1 MFLGPEFISS
11 RAFRDCR
18 SALRNSVTLIILL
31 VMKKNLVLS
40 VLVLAAALLCLS
52 CSKTGQKS
60 GQEYVTEIVNNF
72 NSRIESEEIVGDSDD
87 SRIYLSAAESED
99 AARNDCSVWIY
110 GELTGDSQEF
120 VIPDGMGTVNVVKGE
135 SEGEYFCLTFKLEGY
150 DEFMLKYMSPN
161 KINDENTFPRPGKPK
176 PLL

>member
-1 MFLGPEFISS
+1 MI
-11 RAFRDCR
+11 R
-18 SALRNSVTLIILL
+18 
-31 VMKKNLVLS
+31 NLVSS
-40 VLVLAAALLCLS
+40 VLVVAAAMLCFS
-52 CSKTGQKS
+52 CTKTEQKS
-60 GQEYVTEIVNNF
+60 GQEYVTEIVNNI

-87 SRIYLSAAESED
+87 SRIYLNAIESEE

-110 GELTGDSQEF
+110 SELAGDSYEF
-120 VIPDGMGTVNVVKGE
+120 VIPDNMGTVSVVKGE
-135 SEGEYFCLTFKLEGY
+135 SEGEYFCLTFKLGGY